1 MAGVRQG
8 GRHRGGSASPSGGT
22 LDDALEALWRILDRW
37 RHIEADFA
45 REYPI
50 DLTDPGGLHV
60 VSDRTVACTPPMG
73 GLTWRRFQVLLAGL
87 SATSRYAASMR
98 DPKTGEPIRYATAA
112 EGREVFKAIG
122 R

>member
-1 MAGVRQG
+1 
-8 GRHRGGSASPSGGT
+8 
-22 LDDALEALWRILDRW
+22 
-37 RHIEADFA
+37 
-45 REYPI
+45 
-50 DLTDPGGLHV
+50 
-60 VSDRTVACTPPMG
+60 MG